1 MKIVIAGLGV
11 IGASMA
17 LAVKQVHGNIVIYG
31 YDFSEIL
38 QFAEENKIIDHQIRK
53 WPDDAK
59 DADLIVLST
68 PLAVIKKH
76 LEELNNV
83 IGVDTIVTD
92 TGSTKAEL
100 MDYAE
105 EINFSGSYI
114 GGHPMTG
121 SEKNGINAANPL
133 LFQNALY
140 VLCGISEKNKQ
151 KAKSNLFPILEAIKA
166 RVFMM
171 DAQIHDKVLAGISH
185 LPQLVAV
192 ALVNYTGEKQDAL
205 NYPYFELAAGGFRDL
220 TRIASSSITIW
231 QDIIN
236 SNKENII
243 DALNQFIG
251 TLEKERT
258 AIGDLSNI
266 FDAANNYR
274 SQVPKDTKGFLY
286 PLVDI
291 LVYVK
296 DEVGVISKIA
306 NKLSEKKIDIRDIEL
321 LKIREKEGGVFRLSF
336 NSREEADKAAELMN
350 AINYRA
356 FIRE

>member
-17 LAVKQVHGNIVIYG
+17 LSVKQVHKDFIIAG
-31 YDFSEIL
+31 YDSPDVL
-38 QFAEENKIIDHQIRK
+38 QFAIDNKIIDQQVDH
-53 WPDDAK
+53 WPHDAK
-59 DADLIVLST
+59 NADLIILST
-68 PLAVIKKH
+68 PLAVIKKQ
-76 LEELNNV
+76 LKELNNV
-83 IGVDTIVTD
+83 IGLKTIVTD

-100 MDYAE
+100 MEYAE
-105 EINFSGSYI
+105 EINFSGCYI

-121 SEKNGINAANPL
+121 SEKSGINAANPL

-140 VLCGISEKNKQ
+140 VLCGISEKNEQ
-151 KAKSNLFPILEAIKA
+151 QAKKHLFPVLEAIKA
-166 RVFMM
+166 RVFIM

-185 LPQLVAV
+185 LPQLIAV
-192 ALVNYTGEKQDAL
+192 ALVDYIGEKQEAQ

-220 TRIASSSITIW
+220 TRIASSSISIW
-231 QDIIN
+231 QDIID
-236 SNKENII
+236 SNRENIT
-243 DALNQFIG
+243 DALKQFIAS
-251 TLEKERT
+251 LEKERT

-266 FDAANNYR
+266 FDTANKYR

-306 NKLSEKKIDIRDIEL
+306 NKLAEEKIDIRDIEL
-321 LKIREKEGGVFRLSF
+321 LKIREKEGGVFRLSL
-336 NSREEADKAAELMN
+336 NSREEAVKAAELMN